1 MQSQKS
7 RRVFAGLYHKI
18 DNIVGDIHDEA
29 CICRD
34 FGGVV
39 RPSLQ
44 IANEYYFKMRTPYEE
59 LVRAGDPPTSI
70 LMQLLLEQMYCRDI
84 LVENSE
90 HANDPLLQTFQE
102 LRVWAEAAA
111 TQDDYAIR
119 SSYINRCLLTI
130 WSYVKTMRD
139 SEEDKFSQNYSQQDQ
154 QDMNAKANATRS
166 NADNSHDGPTLKQSD
181 LSREEAAL
189 VINGVLD
196 GLNRRLEQDEM
207 ENQVEQELKRINR
220 RQAQESSQT
229 SPHRGLTP
237 DVYRSDGVS
246 ENDIRRYQ
254 NIFRQV
260 RPISRQMQKRLK
272 PILEDLR
279 EGGVEHRKIFGRIIE
294 AKESFRIDGRFYAT
308 KRQPQDSPDMAIL
321 VLIDQSGSMQGVRL
335 EAAMKTAV
343 LLDDFSTG
351 LNIPIAV
358 VGHNTA
364 NCSET
369 TIYLHALFE
378 RAGDKDRYR
387 LAQMRCADSNR
398 DGMALNIAVDML
410 NKRPEEMKLL
420 IYISDGMPN
429 ARNYCGEAARRDLKQ
444 IAAAA
449 RAKKIQLFAAAI
461 GEDKDVI
468 REIYGENFL
477 NISDLAALPKTMARL
492 IGKRLI

>member
-1 MQSQKS
+1 
-7 RRVFAGLYHKI
+7 
-18 DNIVGDIHDEA
+18 
-29 CICRD
+29 
-34 FGGVV
+34 
-39 RPSLQ
+39 
-44 IANEYYFKMRTPYEE
+44 MRTPYEE